1 MTGRTFDHPFS
12 TEGCRW
18 EEAAKV
24 VRNFYGLPPRGPVLP
39 DVLAACM
46 PVEFLMPESLK
57 QFDPGL
63 QEELC
68 GAHSSSWDAVTLP
81 IPIDGRY
88 WIIMNGT
95 KPPTRVRITMM
106 EELLHVHYGH
116 TPTRLNL
123 AYGKTLKIRTY
134 NKAAEDEAYA
144 VGAAL
149 LVPWRDI
156 CFDVNSGVA
165 LPLLAERHGVSE
177 KLVRMRINTTGLTRL
192 YNSRIKAK
200 R

>member
-1 MTGRTFDHPFS
+1 MGRTFDHPFS

-24 VRNFYGLPPRGPVLP
+24 VRGFYGLPLRGPILP

-46 PVEFLMPESLK
+46 PVEFLYPESLTL
-57 QFDPGL
+57 FDPGL
-63 QEELC
+63 QQELC
-68 GAHSSSWDAVTLP
+68 GEHSSHWDAVTLP
-81 IPIDGRY
+81 TPIEGRY

-123 AYGKTLKIRTY
+123 AFGKALRIRTY
-134 NKAAEDEAYA
+134 NKAAEQEAYA

-156 CFDVNSGVA
+156 CFDVNSGVKVSA
-165 LPLLAERHGVSE
+165 LAERHGVSE
-177 KLVRMRINTTGLTRL
+177 KLVQMRINTTGLTRL
-192 YNSRIKAK
+192 YKSRSKAG